1 MPDIYQVNEAY
12 RSKLRAREN
21 TALAEM
27 SRTYGVLQADNL
39 KRLEAVTAAIEEAQA
54 AGEDIT
60 GLSEYMLRLEAL
72 NVQMADEVARWAPQ
86 ATDIATN
93 GQRRAIQLSLDIQ
106 EDLVRAVAGVPQSV
120 SLTADLMWNRLPVE
134 AITNV
139 VGFAA
144 DGSPLGAL
152 FEAIGP
158 FALDHVTIGIAQGLN
173 PLQVARRMSRTYE
186 TLAPSRAATIA
197 RTEMIRANREAQR
210 QTFEANLSIVRGWR
224 RISAGDVNVC
234 PVCWSLHGDP
244 NPVADIV
251 PSHPNCRCTVVPITP
266 TYAELAGLPPGSF
279 DEPEEM
285 PDKEEQFRML
295 SEAERRQVLGPSRY
309 RLWETGTPLSAFG
322 KVVPNNEW
330 GPQAVVVPVKEL

>member
-1 MPDIYQVNEAY
+1 MPDIYQVNESY
-12 RSKLRAREN
+12 RNKLRYREN
-21 TALAEM
+21 AALAEM

-86 ATDIATN
+86 ATDIATG

-120 SLTADLMWNRLPVE
+120 SLTTDLMWNRLPVE

-144 DGSPLGAL
+144 DGSPLGVL

-173 PLQVARRMSRTYE
+173 PLQVARRMARTYE

-251 PSHPNCRCTVVPITP
+251 PSHPNCRCTIVPITP

-279 DEPEEM
+279 DEPEEL
-285 PDKEEQFRML
+285 PTKEEQFRML

-309 RLWETGTPLSAFG
+309 RLYETGTPLSAFG
-322 KVVPNNEW
+322 KVVPNAEW

>member
-1 MPDIYQVNEAY
+1 
-12 RSKLRAREN
+12 
-21 TALAEM
+21 
-27 SRTYGVLQADNL
+27 
-39 KRLEAVTAAIEEAQA
+39 
-54 AGEDIT
+54 
-60 GLSEYMLRLEAL
+60 
-72 NVQMADEVARWAPQ
+72 MADEVARWAPQ
-86 ATDIATN
+86 ATDIATG

-144 DGSPLGAL
+144 DGSPLGLL
-152 FEAIGP
+152 FDAIGP

-251 PSHPNCRCTVVPITP
+251 PSHPNCRCTIIPITP

-322 KVVPNNEW
+322 KVVPNAEW